1 MLLRTAFVLG
11 AGLSLAISDK
21 MPLTDALG
29 NLVRGRLPAA
39 AARSPHG
46 FKGGYFEAWLSRL
59 AEPQPDL
66 LDHENYS
73 NHGLFLNVTDN
84 IYTIVQECQLNVL
97 AGQPDWWLQR
107 LVGLMHTGLSD
118 VITFN
123 YDMLIEHTIEYL
135 RPGQWPVGDIARA
148 FRLVRDVPPFYR
160 QPGFIVASSSD
171 TFRLLKLH
179 GSLDTFWVP
188 GDSSGAT
195 IQRWELQGG
204 WGDPQGVDED
214 RRRQALP
221 GRSPFIVPPAAAKS
235 AFYNNPVTR
244 ELWRSAS
251 EALRAADRV
260 ALIGYSLP
268 PTDLVTSG
276 MFIDTLRGTD
286 TQVDVVNP
294 CPDDIANRLINLGV
308 PDGNVRRIKGTNP
321 ASDYTD
327 LLEDE
332 AARTITAKLSG
343 TDPSRLLVVATS
355 AYRAARVT
363 GLRRNGD
370 TVVLTI
376 EPVTSLEATTR
387 KQHHLTQE
395 VVDTA
400 SLLGYLD
407 DDSRVTVDYADGTR
421 AAIITVG
428 EWNTDTG
435 LGDGH
440 WTVLM
445 PSAMPIPEPR

>member
-1 MLLRTAFVLG
+1 MRTVFVLG

-21 MPLTDALG
+21 MPLTDTLG
-29 NLVRGRLPAA
+29 NLVSSRVPAV
-39 AARSPHG
+39 AARSARG
-46 FKGGYFEAWLSRL
+46 FTGGYFEAWLSRL

-66 LDHENYS
+66 LDHENQS
-73 NHGLFLNVTDN
+73 NHGLFLHVTDN
-84 IYTIVQECQLNVL
+84 IHTIVAQCQLEVL

-107 LVGLMHTGLSD
+107 LVGLMHTGHSD

-123 YDMLIEHTIEYL
+123 YDTLIEHTVEYL
-135 RPGQWPVGDIARA
+135 HPGQWPVGDIAHA

-160 QPGFIVASSSD
+160 PPGFIRASSAD

-195 IQRWELQGG
+195 IQRWELPGG

-244 ELWRSAS
+244 ELWRSAA

-276 MFIDTLRGTD
+276 MLIDALSGTD
-286 TQVDVVNP
+286 TLVDVVNP
-294 CPDDIANRLINLGV
+294 YPDGIADRLVNLGI
-308 PDGNVRRIKGTNP
+308 PDGNVRRVSGP
-321 ASDYTD
+321 DPVGDYTD
-327 LLEDE
+327 LLEEE
-332 AARTITAKLSG
+332 AARTITAQLEG
-343 TDPSRLLVVATS
+343 ADPSRLLVVATS
-355 AYRAARVT
+355 ANRAARVT
-363 GLRRNGD
+363 GLHRTGD
-370 TVVLTI
+370 TVALTI
-376 EPVTSLEATTR
+376 EPVTSLWTTTR
-387 KQHHLTQE
+387 KQNHLTQHE
-395 VVDTA
+395 VNTA
-400 SLLGYLD
+400 TLLGHLD
-407 DDSRVTVDYADGTR
+407 DGSRVTVDYADGTR
-421 AAIITVG
+421 AAIVAVG
-428 EWNTDTG
+428 EWHTDTG

-440 WTVLM
+440 WTVLV
-445 PSAMPIPEPR
+445 PSAMPTPEP

>member
-1 MLLRTAFVLG
+1 MRTVFVLG
-11 AGLSLAISDK
+11 AGLSLAISGK
-21 MPLTDALG
+21 MPLTDTLG
-29 NLVRGRLPAA
+29 NEVRSRIPAA
-39 AARSPHG
+39 AARSPRG
-46 FKGGYFEAWLSRL
+46 FRGGYFEAWLSRL

-66 LDHENYS
+66 LDHENHT
-73 NHGLFLNVTDN
+73 NHGLFLQVTDS
-84 IYTIVQECQLNVL
+84 IHTIVQQCQLEAL

-107 LVGLMHTGLSD
+107 LVGLMHTGLCD

-123 YDMLIEHTIEYL
+123 YDLLIEHTVEYL
-135 RPGQWPVGDIARA
+135 HPGQWPVGDIAHA
-148 FRLVRDVPPFYR
+148 FQLVRNVPPFYR
-160 QPGFIVASSSD
+160 QPGFIRASSAD

-204 WGDPQGVDED
+204 WGNPQGVDED
-214 RRRQALP
+214 LRRQALP

-244 ELWRSAS
+244 ELWRSAA

-276 MFIDTLRGTD
+276 MLIDALNETD

-294 CPDDIANRLINLGV
+294 NPDAIADRLIKLGI
-308 PDGNVRRIKGTNP
+308 PDRNVRRFNGSDP
-321 ASDYTD
+321 VGDYTD

-332 AARTITAKLSG
+332 AARTIAAQLAG
-343 TDPSRLLVVATS
+343 ADPSRLLVVATS
-355 AYRAARVT
+355 ANRAARVT
-363 GLRRNGD
+363 GLRRTGD
-370 TVVLTI
+370 SVTLLI
-376 EPVTSLEATTR
+376 EPVTSLSTTTR
-387 KQHHLTQE
+387 KLEYVTQDK
-395 VVDTA
+395 VDTA
-400 SLLGYLD
+400 TLLGHLD
-407 DDSRVTVDYADGTR
+407 DGSRITVDYADGTR
-421 AAIITVG
+421 AAIITIG
-428 EWNTDTG
+428 DWHTDSG

-440 WTVLM
+440 WTVLV
-445 PSAMPIPEPR
+445 PSAMPKAES

>member
-1 MLLRTAFVLG
+1 MRTVFVLG

-21 MPLTDALG
+21 MPLTDTLG
-29 NLVRGRLPAA
+29 NEVRSRVPVA
-39 AARSPHG
+39 AARSPRG

-66 LDHENYS
+66 LDHENQTNY
-73 NHGLFLNVTDN
+73 GLFLHVTDN
-84 IYTIVQECQLNVL
+84 IHTIVQQCQLRVL

-107 LVGLMHTGLSD
+107 LVGLMHNGLSN

-123 YDMLIEHTIEYL
+123 YDSLIEHTVEYL
-135 RPGQWPVGDIARA
+135 HPGQWPVGDIARG
-148 FRLVRDVPPFYR
+148 FRLVRNVPPFYR
-160 QPGFIVASSSD
+160 QSGFIGASSAD

-204 WGDPQGVDED
+204 WGDPQDIDED

-244 ELWRSAS
+244 ELWRSAA
-251 EALRAADRV
+251 EALQAADRV

-276 MFIDTLRGTD
+276 MLIDALSGTD

-294 CPDDIANRLINLGV
+294 YPEDIADRLIKLGV
-308 PDGNVRRIKGTNP
+308 PDRNVRQVSGTDP
-321 ASDYTD
+321 VGDYTD

-332 AARTITAKLSG
+332 AARTITVQLARA
-343 TDPSRLLVVATS
+343 DPSRLMVVATS
-355 AYRAARVT
+355 ANRAARVT
-363 GLRRNGD
+363 GLRRTGD
-370 TVVLTI
+370 SVALLI
-376 EPVTSLEATTR
+376 EPVTSLWTTTR
-387 KQHHLTQE
+387 KLHHVTQDE
-395 VVDTA
+395 VDTA
-400 SLLGYLD
+400 TLLGHLD
-407 DDSRVTVDYADGTR
+407 DDSLVTVNYADGTR
-421 AAIITVG
+421 AAIIAVG
-428 EWNTDTG
+428 EWHTDTG

-440 WTVLM
+440 WTVLV
-445 PSAMPIPEPR
+445 PSAMPTPEP